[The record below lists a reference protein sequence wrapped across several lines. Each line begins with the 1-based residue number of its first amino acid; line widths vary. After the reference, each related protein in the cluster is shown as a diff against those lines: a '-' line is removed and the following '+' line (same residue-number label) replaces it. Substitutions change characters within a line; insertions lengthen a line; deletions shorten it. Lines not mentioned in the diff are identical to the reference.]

1 MDSKEIQELLKLIN
15 RLELAEF
22 KYKQGDLQF
31 SVRSKFYTGARSGM
45 DMMPSYGPMPVAAPA
60 APIQSTTATA
70 TAPATKSTAEN
81 ADTDN
86 AATASNTAAKGNLI
100 EIRSPIVGTFYRSA
114 SPDKPVYVKPG
125 DTIEVGTVVCI
136 VEAMK
141 LFNEIESEV
150 AGKVVKIVVEDA
162 SPVEYDQLLFLIDP
176 NG

>member
-1 MDSKEIQELLKLIN
+1 MDSKEIQELLKLVN

-31 SVRSKFYTGARSGM
+31 SVKTKYFMSTRSGM
-45 DMMPSYGPMPVAAPA
+45 EANPSYHPVSAAIPVAPA
-60 APIQSTTATA
+60 ASSATPFAPVTKTT
-70 TAPATKSTAEN
+70 SEAEN
-81 ADTDN
+81 DGVVSAP
-86 AATASNTAAKGNLI
+86 TAAKDNLI

-114 SPDKPVYVKPG
+114 SQDKPMYVKPG
-125 DTIEVGTVVCI
+125 DTIEVGSVVCI

-150 AGKVVKIVVEDA
+150 AGKVVKIMVEEA

>member
-1 MDSKEIQELLKLIN
+1 MDSKEIQELLKLVN

-22 KYKQGDLQF
+22 KYKQGDLEF
-31 SVRSKFYTGARSGM
+31 SVRSKYFLRSRHGG
-45 DMMPSYGPMPVAAPA
+45 DMMPSYAPMPPAVSPPPA
-60 APIQSTTATA
+60 ANTPPPPAEQKPVAESDSDSTSGSGAG
-70 TAPATKSTAEN
+70 APKE
-81 ADTDN
+81 
-86 AATASNTAAKGNLI
+86 NLI

-114 SPDKPVYVKPG
+114 SPEKGPYVKPG
-125 DTIEVGTVVCI
+125 DKIEVGTVVCI

-150 AGKVVKIVVEDA
+150 AGRLVKVVVEDA

>member
-1 MDSKEIQELLKLIN
+1 MDSKEIQELLKLVN

-22 KYKQGDLQF
+22 KYKQGDVEF
-31 SVRSKFYTGARSGM
+31 SVRTKYYIRSKGFEVGHSQM
-45 DMMPSYGPMPVAAPA
+45 SMPPLSSSP
-60 APIQSTTATA
+60 QSTQSPPSSPQVAKTQGE
-70 TAPATKSTAEN
+70 SEN
-81 ADTDN
+81 NGSGAQ
-86 AATASNTAAKGNLI
+86 SSSSKENLV
-100 EIRSPIVGTFYRSA
+100 EIRSPIVGTFYRSP
-114 SPDKPVYVKPG
+114 SPDKPVYIKPG

-150 AGKVVKIVVEDA
+150 AGKVVKILVEDA

>member
-1 MDSKEIQELLKLIN
+1 MDSKEIQELLKLVN

-22 KYKQGDLQF
+22 KFKQGDLEF
-31 SVRSKFYTGARSGM
+31 SARTKYYLRSRSGSELA
-45 DMMPSYGPMPVAAPA
+45 PSYMPVAPVPA
-60 APIQSTTATA
+60 NTPSNG
-70 TAPATKSTAEN
+70 PATPVSRTTEESES
-81 ADTDN
+81 DSG
-86 AATASNTAAKGNLI
+86 ATPAPSAAKGNLI

-125 DTIEVGTVVCI
+125 DTITVGTVVCI

-150 AGKVVKIVVEDA
+150 AGKVVKVMVEDA

>member
-1 MDSKEIQELLKLIN
+1 MDSKEIQEILKLVN

-22 KYKQGDLQF
+22 KYKQGETEF
-31 SVRSKFYTGARSGM
+31 SVRTKFYSKSSRGFDIGPTYSPIPPAGAV
-45 DMMPSYGPMPVAAPA
+45 PPTPPPAPPVSSQPKTNGGDEEGSK
-60 APIQSTTATA
+60 PTPPVS
-70 TAPATKSTAEN
+70 
-81 ADTDN
+81 
-86 AATASNTAAKGNLI
+86 GNLI

-150 AGKVVKIVVEDA
+150 AGKVVKVVAEDA

>member
-31 SVRSKFYTGARSGM
+31 SVRTKYYLTSRSGT
-45 DMMPSYGPMPVAAPA
+45 DATPSYVHLPAPPHVTSAPSGSPAAPA
-60 APIQSTTATA
+60 ARTAAETEA
-70 TAPATKSTAEN
+70 DASMSAPTVATK
-81 ADTDN
+81 D
-86 AATASNTAAKGNLI
+86 NLI
-100 EIRSPIVGTFYRSA
+100 EIRSPIVGTFYRAA
-114 SPDKPVYVKPG
+114 SQDKPVYVKPG
-125 DTIEVGTVVCI
+125 DTIEVGAVVCI

-150 AGKVVKIVVEDA
+150 AGKVVKIMVEDA

>member
-1 MDSKEIQELLKLIN
+1 MDSKELQELLKLVN

-31 SVRSKFYTGARSGM
+31 SVRTKFYMNAHHGEGLTQYVQ
-45 DMMPSYGPMPVAAPA
+45 MPSAPALSAAPA
-60 APIQSTTATA
+60 ASSTSAAASKAVTDGDSDGTVS
-70 TAPATKSTAEN
+70 AP
-81 ADTDN
+81 
-86 AATASNTAAKGNLI
+86 TAAKDNLI

-150 AGKVVKIVVEDA
+150 AGKVVKIVAEDA